1 VRRRAAT
8 LTATVAAAG
17 TLLGGVPAQ
26 AAPSDRVVAVVRE
39 GRVLT
44 IERRVESI
52 SGDYRETATTEQVQV
67 DLAADVLFAF
77 DSADLSPQ
85 AAELVAEAARAVAD
99 ESPATVSVVGHTDSV
114 GDTAYNQTLSQQRA
128 QAVASALQAAAPA
141 QYQVEGRGES
151 EPVADEAGGDA
162 ARAQNRRVT
171 ITFAVGG

>member
-1 VRRRAAT
+1 
-8 LTATVAAAG
+8 
-17 TLLGGVPAQ
+17 
-26 AAPSDRVVAVVRE
+26 
-39 GRVLT
+39 
-44 IERRVESI
+44 
-52 SGDYRETATTEQVQV
+52 
-67 DLAADVLFAF
+67 
-77 DSADLSPQ
+77 
-85 AAELVAEAARAVAD
+85 VAEAARAVAD
-99 ESPATVSVVGHTDSV
+99 ESQATVSVVGHTDSV